1 MPKKRK
7 RDEKIEAPKITVNL
21 SREISSLE
29 RQFYNV
35 FGNLLAIQDKT
46 LEDHSTEGYKLYTEM
61 LRKDAQ
67 LKFCFRKRAEN
78 VLAQGYDILP
88 PEDPT
93 PEEEK
98 RTVWFKE
105 MFAGI
110 WKFNESRRGFFLGIA
125 YGFRPA
131 EIMYERRFDGTIGIK
146 RFANR
151 EPERFRFTP
160 DGELRLYDLGIAVNE
175 GEPMPEYKF
184 LVNTWGADE
193 TLYGEGLL
201 RELYPLWF
209 FKSHTIKAF
218 FRFVE
223 KFGSPYIYGTYPVQM
238 PPAQQAEFLEILV
251 KMQSNS
257 VGIGPENSAVNIQDP
272 GRRSVVDVFK
282 FAIEEYVDRQ
292 YTKAILGQTLSTES
306 ESGTYAL
313 SKFQSKGEQRLVES
327 DSLWQEDELNRVIRT
342 LHNINFGAVSRDR
355 YPRFSIS
362 YEEVKDTKTALEG
375 IAIAVNDLGLDV
387 SASHVRNIAGIP
399 EPAEDEDIL
408 PGRKTPGGGG
418 FGGFGG
424 GYPGS
429 EDEEPEDKTEP
440 AAGLSDSTKAW
451 LIESNRRLQAQQ
463 ARHKK
468 KVLISTIGG

>member
-7 RDEKIEAPKITVNL
+7 RDRKIDAPKITVNIGQ
-21 SREISSLE
+21 EISALE
-29 RQFYNV
+29 RQFGNI
-35 FGNLLAIQDKT
+35 FGKLLQVTDKT
-46 LEDHSTEGYKLYTEM
+46 LEDHSTEGYKLYTTM
-61 LRKDAQ
+61 LRKDSQ
-67 LKFCFRKRAEN
+67 LALCFRKRADN
-78 VLAQGYDILP
+78 VLAQGYQILP

-98 RTVWFKE
+98 RTEWFEE
-105 MFAGI
+105 MFAEI
-110 WKFNESRRGFFLGIA
+110 RHFNESRRGFFLGIA

-131 EIMYERRFDGTIGIK
+131 EIIYERREDGTIGIK
-146 RFANR
+146 RFACR

-160 DGELRLYDLGIAVNE
+160 DGELRLYGLGMSMNDGV
-175 GEPMPEYKF
+175 PMPDYKF
-184 LVNTWGADE
+184 LVNTWGTDE
-193 TLYGEGLL
+193 TPYGQGML
-201 RELYPLWF
+201 REQYPLWF
-209 FKSHTIKAF
+209 FKNHTIKTF
-218 FRFVE
+218 MRFVE
-223 KFGSPYIYGTYPVQM
+223 KFGAPYLFGTYPLQM
-238 PPAQQAEFLEILV
+238 APAQQAEFLETLV
-251 KMQSNS
+251 KMLSNS
-257 VGIGPENSAVNIQDP
+257 VGIGPEGSMVQTQDP
-272 GRRSVVDVFK
+272 GRQSAVEVFK
-282 FAIEEYVDRQ
+282 FAIAEYVDKQ
-292 YTKAILGQTLSTES
+292 YTKAILGQVLSTES

-342 LHNINFGAVSRDR
+342 LHNINFGAISRDR

-387 SASHVRNIAGIP
+387 SASHVRNITGIP